1 MSAEFLTQEQ
11 AERLAGSKNTTVYN
25 YEYEEHEPWKVE
37 RMRKAIALLK
47 EGKYSDPE
55 VKAFRSHHP
64 NMACM
69 VRNADANAFR
79 GVELM
84 MQVREQVERKEITK
98 EQSSALV
105 QAALLEMNRSRQEA
119 SGEGASGDAGSS
131 PSPPPS
137 GSGIHVTSE
146 VAKD

>member
-25 YEYEEHEPWKVE
+25 YEYTEHEPWKVE
-37 RMRKAIALLK
+37 RMRKAISLLR

-55 VKAFRSHHP
+55 VKAFRGDHP
-64 NMACM
+64 NLACM
-69 VRNADANAFR
+69 VRNADADAFR

-84 MQVREQVERKEITK
+84 MQVREKVERKEITK
-98 EQSSALV
+98 EQSNALV

-119 SGEGASGDAGSS
+119 SGEGA
-131 PSPPPS
+131 PPPS

-146 VAKD
+146 VAEE